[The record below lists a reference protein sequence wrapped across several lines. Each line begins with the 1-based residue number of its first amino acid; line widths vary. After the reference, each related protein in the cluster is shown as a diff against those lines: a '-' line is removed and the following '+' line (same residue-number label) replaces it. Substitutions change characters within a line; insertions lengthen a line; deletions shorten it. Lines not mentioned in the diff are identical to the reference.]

1 MNFEFATATRII
13 FGNGK
18 LQDICHLAPSFGRR
32 ALVVI
37 GGDAKRAAPLLN
49 CLAEG
54 GIEVVL
60 FSVSG
65 EPTIEAAREG
75 ITSLKHAQAEM
86 VISLGGGSVIDS
98 GKAIAAL
105 ATNPGDVLDYL
116 EVIGQGKP
124 LVNDPLPFIA
134 IPTTAGTGAEVTKNA
149 VLASEEQQ
157 VKVSL
162 RHPAMLPK
170 IALIDP
176 DLTFSM
182 PKEVTASTGMDAITQ
197 VLEPFVSNAA
207 NPLTDAICM
216 EGLRRG
222 GRAIQRAY
230 ENGEDADARTAMAI
244 TSLCGGLALANA
256 KLGAVHGFAGVL
268 GGMYPAP
275 HGVICARLLP
285 LVMEANL
292 QAMTSRAPDHPALGK
307 YALAAHL
314 LMGDENATPEDG
326 VAWLGSLSRDLRI
339 PQLGRYGVA
348 ESDFAEIVEKSKRAS
363 SMKGNPI
370 ELTDDELRGVLEKAV

>member
-1 MNFEFATATRII
+1 
-13 FGNGK
+13 
-18 LQDICHLAPSFGRR
+18 
-32 ALVVI
+32 VVI
-37 GGDAKRAAPLLN
+37 AESAERAAPLLN

-60 FSVSG
+60 FSIEG

-86 VISLGGGSVIDS
+86 VISLGGGSVIDG

-105 ATNPGDVLDYL
+105 ATNPGDVLEYL

-124 LVNDPLPFIA
+124 LVHDPLPFIA

-149 VLASEEQQ
+149 VLASEEKR

-162 RHPAMLPK
+162 RHPSMLPK
-170 IALIDP
+170 VALIDP

-222 GRAIQRAY
+222 GGAIRRAY
-230 ENGEDADARTAMAI
+230 DNGDDAAARTAMAI

-292 QAMTSRAPDHPALGK
+292 QAMTSRAPDHPALEK
-307 YALAAHL
+307 YTLAARL
-314 LMGDENATPEDG
+314 LMGNEKATPEDG
-326 VAWLGSLSRDLRI
+326 VAWLHALSRDLHI
-339 PQLGRYGVA
+339 PHLGRYGVQA
-348 ESDFAEIVEKSKRAS
+348 SDFAEIVEKSKRAS

-370 ELTDDELRGVLEKAV
+370 ELTDDELRGILEKAV